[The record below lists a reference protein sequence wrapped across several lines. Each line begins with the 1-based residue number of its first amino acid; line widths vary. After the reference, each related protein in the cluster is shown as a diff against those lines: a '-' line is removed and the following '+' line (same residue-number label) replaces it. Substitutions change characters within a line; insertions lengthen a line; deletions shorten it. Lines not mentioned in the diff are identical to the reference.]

1 MAQFCSVARNNEQA
15 HETLTATNMLS
26 DDAYAISGAQDTLVA
41 VWQGDPSADRVN
53 VLGDH
58 LRLWAKRNAGRVYLY
73 NVITATTRLPSAQA
87 RSALHAQFSSMRG
100 QLQGLAIVMEKTGVE
115 GSLSRA
121 MLTTVFTVTR
131 QPFPMRVFA
140 LRRDALIWLTRQGCT
155 ATADALTGVADTL
168 TQRLRAQHDSVSA
181 DV

>member
-1 MAQFCSVARNNEQA
+1 
-15 HETLTATNMLS
+15 MLS

-41 VWQGDPSADRVN
+41 VWQGEPSADRVN
-53 VLGDH
+53 VLADH

-73 NVITATTRLPSAQA
+73 NVITATTKLPSAQTRA
-87 RSALHAQFSSMRG
+87 AMQVQFTSMRG
-100 QLQGLAIVMEKTGVE
+100 QLQGMAIVLEKTGVE
-115 GSLSRA
+115 GSLARA

-140 LRRDALIWLTRQGCT
+140 LRRDALTWLTRQGCL

-168 TQRLRAQHDSVSA
+168 TQRLRAQHHSESLPSEV
-181 DV
+181 